1 MFRVFLKGYRCKRVF
16 IIILLL
22 LMQLSA
28 EAVFFGAL
36 YLMRESEVNQKL
48 ISSNG
53 MEITVALANVVG
65 CGCKYY
71 ISIDSLVRL

>member
-1 MFRVFLKGYRCKRVF
+1 
-16 IIILLL
+16 
-22 LMQLSA
+22 MQLSA

-36 YLMRESEVNQKL
+36 YLMRESEVNLLLYQKL

-53 MEITVALANVVG
+53 MEIAVALANVVG
-65 CGCKYY
+65 CGCKYH